1 MRAREFIVENT
12 TPHFLENNLIDSLD
26 SVRNRFRDTG
36 EEPKISL
43 RALVTMVRGM
53 PGSEMFNV
61 DLLKTIYD
69 KSTKI
74 KNMIAS
80 VKDDEN
86 GVKSVFIRP
95 VTTDFSDPDLDIN
108 NPVDSGSDSPAR
120 EPGGSV
126 STVDKM
132 AKRAAARRK

>member
-1 MRAREFIVENT
+1 MRAREFIVEDSAA
-12 TPHFLENNLIDSLD
+12 HFLENNLIDSLE

-61 DLLKTIYD
+61 DLLKSIYD
-69 KSTKI
+69 KSSKV
-74 KNMIAS
+74 KNMIGS
-80 VKDDEN
+80 VKDDDN

-95 VTTDFSDPDLDIN
+95 VTTDFDDPDLDIN
-108 NPVDSGSDSPAR
+108 NPVDSGTDSPLK

-132 AKRAAARRK
+132 AKRAAARRN